1 MDEEDVASDLGLVVE
16 VMLVSPPGREAAE
29 APEVLE
35 VPELTLPREAEV
47 LLRVSARS
55 TPGTPSGPRSR
66 RSKTRDS
73 GTTRTPSRTPATGAT
88 ISQVKTPV
96 LLATSWSKSDSL
108 FRHWSLPLVS

>member
-73 GTTRTPSRTPATGAT
+73 GTTRATSRMPATGAR
-88 ISQVKTPV
+88 ISKVKTLV
-96 LLATSWSKSDSL
+96 LLAKSWLKSDSL
-108 FRHWSLPLVS
+108 VLHWSSSLE